1 MIVMQY
7 VIKEYASLFLSLASL
22 STNVNLKATEHRRN
36 YEISSSSS
44 SNLMHQCITKSMAII

>member
-1 MIVMQY
+1 MQY